1 MTSLREIQREIEA
14 GIRKDAEMRLKTKE
28 AAEKIRDEIRAETP
42 VRTGKAAASIHVEK
56 RKDRRG
62 MPTWWVGTRLWY
74 FHFIENGTGPD
85 KADSKSP
92 FGPDTPTPEYAPFA
106 KVAHAHGGTT
116 DGIEVE

>member
-62 MPTWWVGTRLWY
+62 MPAWWVGTRLWY